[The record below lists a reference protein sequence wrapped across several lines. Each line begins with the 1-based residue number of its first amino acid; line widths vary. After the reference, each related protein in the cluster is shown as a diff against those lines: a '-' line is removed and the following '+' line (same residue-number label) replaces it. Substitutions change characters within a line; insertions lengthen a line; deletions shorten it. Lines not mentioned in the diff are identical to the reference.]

1 MYVRIIT
8 IKCPNETAKK
18 ALKLLNKIVAQE
30 QMKVGLLNETIID
43 TDQSTF
49 VTVKY
54 WISHSHFEKGRKNW
68 QKMSQEFNEMG
79 AKVTGVGGEAET
91 MYTDSFKDYI

>member
-1 MYVRIIT
+1 MII
-8 IKCPNETAKK
+8 
-18 ALKLLNKIVAQE
+18 
-30 QMKVGLLNETIID
+30 
-43 TDQSTF
+43 
-49 VTVKY
+49 KY
-54 WISHSHFEKGRKNW
+54 WISDSHFEKGRKNW

>member
-1 MYVRIIT
+1 MYVRLVT
-8 IKCPNETAKK
+8 IKCPNETAKS
-18 ALKLLNKIVAQE
+18 ALKLLNKKVANE
-30 QMKVGLLNETIID
+30 QMKTGLLNETVID
-43 TDQSTF
+43 LSDNSF
-49 VTVKY
+49 IAIKY
-54 WISHSHFEKGRKNW
+54 WISESHFEKGRKNW